1 MEKTTSAS
9 SPGFSV
15 MCFQPFSCFTG
26 LAVLPVTSKS
36 VQYGK
41 RPVLIVQNDI
51 GNEMS
56 PTTIVAP
63 ITSRIK
69 RNMPTHVIIGPE
81 TGLKNESVVLCE
93 QLVTVNISTLS
104 EKIGEVTDKKTICAI
119 DDAIA
124 CSLGL
129 K

>member
-1 MEKTTSAS
+1 MHSKHFPKRNEIYAT
-9 SPGFSV
+9 
-15 MCFQPFSCFTG
+15 
-26 LAVLPVTSKS
+26 VLPATSKS
-36 VQYGK
+36 VQYGR

-63 ITSRIK
+63 ITSRNK
-69 RNMPTHVIIGPE
+69 KAMPTHVMLSSE
-81 TGLKNESVVLCE
+81 TGLTSDSVVLCE
-93 QLVTVNISTLS
+93 QLVTISTSTLD
-104 EKIGEVTDKKTICAI
+104 EKMGEVTNRKTLKEI
-119 DDAIA
+119 DEALK

>member
-1 MEKTTSAS
+1 MESTYF
-9 SPGFSV
+9 PRRNEIY
-15 MCFQPFSCFTG
+15 M
-26 LAVLPVTSKS
+26 AVLPVTSKS

-63 ITSRIK
+63 ITSRSQ
-69 RNMPTHVIIGPE
+69 RNMPTHVTIGPE

>member
-1 MEKTTSAS
+1 MESTYF
-9 SPGFSV
+9 PRRNEIY
-15 MCFQPFSCFTG
+15 M
-26 LAVLPVTSKS
+26 AVLPVTSKS

-129 K
+129 M

>member
-1 MEKTTSAS
+1 MKS
-9 SPGFSV
+9 SYFPKRNEIY
-15 MCFQPFSCFTG
+15 M
-26 LAVLPVTSKS
+26 AVLPVTSKS

-41 RPVLIVQNDI
+41 RPVLIIQNDI

-63 ITSRIK
+63 ITSRSK
-69 RNMPTHVIIGPE
+69 RNMPTHVTIGPE
-81 TGLKNESVVLCE
+81 TGLNNESVVLCE
-93 QLVTVNISTLS
+93 QLVTINIATLN
-104 EKIGEVTDKKTICAI
+104 EKIGEVTDKTTVRAI

-129 K
+129 A

>member
-1 MEKTTSAS
+1 MDIKDFPKRNEIYA
-9 SPGFSV
+9 
-15 MCFQPFSCFTG
+15 
-26 LAVLPVTSKS
+26 AVLPKTSKS

-41 RPVLIVQNDI
+41 RPVLIVQNNV

-63 ITSRIK
+63 ITSRKK
-69 RNMPTHVIIGPE
+69 RAMPTHVRLGAG
-81 TGLKNESVVLCE
+81 TGLRNDSFVLCE
-93 QLVTVNISTLS
+93 QLVTVSIDTLG
-104 EKIGEVTDKKTICAI
+104 EKMGEVRNAKILNEI
-119 DDAIA
+119 DDALK

>member
-1 MEKTTSAS
+1 MKS
-9 SPGFSV
+9 SYFPKRNEIYMV
-15 MCFQPFSCFTG
+15 
-26 LAVLPVTSKS
+26 VLPVTSKS

-41 RPVLIVQNDI
+41 IIQNDI

-63 ITSRIK
+63 ITSRSK
-69 RNMPTHVIIGPE
+69 RNMPTHVTIGPE
-81 TGLKNESVVLCE
+81 TGLNNESVVLCE
-93 QLVTVNISTLS
+93 QLVTINIATLN
-104 EKIGEVTDKKTICAI
+104 EKIGEVTDKTTVRAI

-129 K
+129 I

>member
-1 MEKTTSAS
+1 MRSKHFPRRNEIYA
-9 SPGFSV
+9 
-15 MCFQPFSCFTG
+15 
-26 LAVLPVTSKS
+26 ADLPVTSKS
-36 VQYGK
+36 VQYGR

-63 ITSRIK
+63 ITSRNK
-69 RNMPTHVIIGPE
+69 RAMPTHVLLGSE
-81 TGLKNESVVLCE
+81 TGLTSDSVVLCE
-93 QLVTVNISTLS
+93 QLVTVSTSTLG
-104 EKIGEVTDKKTICAI
+104 EKMGAVTDRKTQKEI
-119 DDAIA
+119 DEALK

>member
-1 MEKTTSAS
+1 MKSTYFPRRNEIYS
-9 SPGFSV
+9 
-15 MCFQPFSCFTG
+15 
-26 LAVLPVTSKS
+26 AVLPVTSKS

-104 EKIGEVTDKKTICAI
+104 EKIGEVTDKKTICVI

>member
-1 MEKTTSAS
+1 MNTNDFPKRNEIYSACLPKTS
-9 SPGFSV
+9 
-15 MCFQPFSCFTG
+15 Q
-26 LAVLPVTSKS
+26 S

-41 RPVLIVQNDI
+41 RPVLIVQNDV

-63 ITSRIK
+63 ITSRNK
-69 RNMPTHVIIGPE
+69 KPMPTHVLLGSG
-81 TGLKNESVVLCE
+81 TGLTSNSFVLCE
-93 QLVTVNISTLS
+93 QLVTINTSTLG
-104 EKIGEVTDKKTICAI
+104 EKMGEVRNQKKLNEINEALK
-119 DDAIA
+119 